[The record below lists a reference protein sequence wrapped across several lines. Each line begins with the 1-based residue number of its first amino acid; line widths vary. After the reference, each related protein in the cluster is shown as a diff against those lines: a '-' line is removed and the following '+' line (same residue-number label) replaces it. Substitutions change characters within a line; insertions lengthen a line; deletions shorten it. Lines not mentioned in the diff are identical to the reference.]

1 MGKEI
6 SKVFL
11 FLALILAPA
20 LSYASDVTVTN
31 EAAPIASE
39 EAPAIDA
46 WSLGHG
52 SRGSEVHQLQQSL
65 AQMGFL
71 ASPADGV
78 FGNQTEQAVRKAQR
92 NLGMDENGLCDRR
105 LVEGLR
111 RMNDTPP
118 SRSGSS
124 VRARQVLTM
133 EATAYTRHDA
143 GVGGI
148 TAGGNPMRRGLVATD
163 PRIIPMGTRLYIEGY
178 GYAIADDTGGAIRG
192 HKIDL
197 AVDTL
202 AEAYQIGRRQMT
214 VYILE

>member
-31 EAAPIASE
+31 EVAPIASE

-78 FGNQTEQAVRKAQR
+78 FGNQTEQAVRP
-92 NLGMDENGLCDRR
+92 DRR
-105 LVEGLR
+105 TWRLPH
-111 RMNDTPP
+111 M
-118 SRSGSS
+118 
-124 VRARQVLTM
+124 
-133 EATAYTRHDA
+133 
-143 GVGGI
+143 GI
-148 TAGGNPMRRGLVATD
+148 R
-163 PRIIPMGTRLYIEGY
+163 
-178 GYAIADDTGGAIRG
+178 
-192 HKIDL
+192 
-197 AVDTL
+197 
-202 AEAYQIGRRQMT
+202 
-214 VYILE
+214 